1 MPPLERQRRLAAALQ
16 RWRRGEDREASFRDL
31 ASLLYP
37 PLHGYFVRQQFSVD
51 EAHDLTQES
60 LVGIYKGLASF
71 RAESRLTTWA
81 FAIAKNTALKAR
93 RAQQAQKR
101 GEPTL
106 PLDDQHL
113 EGRSENARASSPSPL
128 QTVLDQER
136 RDKLRQAVETLP
148 PRMRA
153 AFTMHLYQERSR
165 GDIADALGVSPET
178 VKTQLAEARRR
189 LAEALLDPANPE
201 DPS

>member
-1 MPPLERQRRLAAALQ
+1 MPPSERQRRLAAALG
-16 RWRRGEDREASFRDL
+16 RWRRGDDPEASFREI

-37 PLHGYFVRQQFSVD
+37 PLHGYFVRQNFSID
-51 EAHDLTQES
+51 RAHDLTQES
-60 LVGIYKGLASF
+60 LIGIYKGLESF
-71 RAESRLTTWA
+71 RADSRLTTWA

-106 PLDDQHL
+106 SLDDQHL
-113 EGRSENARASSPSPL
+113 EGRSDQSHAQAPTPL
-128 QTVLDQER
+128 QAVLDQER
-136 RDKLRQAVETLP
+136 RDKLRRAVETLP
-148 PRMRA
+148 TRMRA

-165 GDIADALGVSPET
+165 NDIADALGVSPET

-189 LAEALLDPANPE
+189 LAEALLEPAHPE